1 MLQGLPATG
10 FGVHV
15 AQFEFLVAHGV
26 SQRRDMDRTERFY
39 KIEMLIRSREC
50 VSFATL
56 LEALEVSPA
65 TLKRDLQYLRE
76 RMDAPIEYD
85 ADANGYRFGQTW
97 GGTAK
102 PHELPGVWFSEK
114 ELHALLTMHQML
126 AGLDEDGILSRHLAP
141 MFDKLTGML
150 GADEAEA
157 RELTQRV
164 KLISTAKRRVPSEYF
179 ETVGSAVVKR
189 QRLMLNY
196 RKRGAGAKV
205 GERVVS
211 PQRLVHYR
219 NTWYLDAWCHQSDG
233 FRRFA
238 LDALEGAALL
248 PDKAKTVAS
257 RQLEAELDQGYG
269 IFAGSQARRAVLIF
283 SAETAQWV
291 AREEWHP
298 AQQSEWLADG
308 RWQLTVP
315 YVDAT
320 ELLMDLLRHAGQVEV
335 VGPADLRKAYAKRLR
350 DAVDQLG

>member
-1 MLQGLPATG
+1 
-10 FGVHV
+10 
-15 AQFEFLVAHGV
+15 
-26 SQRRDMDRTERFY
+26 MDRTERFY
-39 KIEMLIRSREC
+39 KIELLIRTREC

-76 RMDAPIEYD
+76 RLDAPIEYD
-85 ADANGYRFGQTW
+85 ASANGYRFGQQW
-97 GGTAK
+97 RGQQ
-102 PHELPGVWFSEK
+102 HELPGVWFSEK

-126 AGLDEDGILSRHLAP
+126 ASLDEEGILSRHLQP

-150 GADEAEA
+150 GVDEVEA
-157 RELTQRV
+157 QELTKRV

-189 QRLMLNY
+189 QRLKLNY
-196 RKRGAGAKV
+196 RKRSGPGGSAS
-205 GERVVS
+205 ERVVS

-219 NTWYLDAWCHQSDG
+219 NTWYLDAWCHQSEG

-238 LDALEGAALL
+238 LDAVEGAVLL
-248 PDKAKTVAS
+248 PEKAKTVAT

-269 IFAGSQARRAVLIF
+269 IFAGGQTRQAVLVF
-283 SAETAQWV
+283 SAEAAQWV
-291 AREEWHP
+291 SKEEWHP

-308 RWQLTVP
+308 RWRLTVP

-320 ELLMDLLRHAGQVEV
+320 ELLMDLLRHAGDVEV
-335 VGPADLRKAYAKRLR
+335 TAPAELRSAFAQRLT
-350 DAVDQLG
+350 AAAAQLSAAS